1 MSKILQYIRNMF
13 KKGEPDEHTKHWDR
27 GPFYDGT
34 CGIGIHQRKRTQRA
48 LDKDAPPLNNF
59 EAADHRYRW
68 PLAPDIIEHCNAVAD
83 LPEADPDSW
92 ARLF

>member
-1 MSKILQYIRNMF
+1 MAAGGSDEELVNSDGLLAGQTPLRVDEGQVQQDYKNLYWTRIIRVENY
-13 KKGEPDEHTKHWDR
+13 E
-27 GPFYDGT
+27 
-34 CGIGIHQRKRTQRA
+34 
-48 LDKDAPPLNNF
+48 PLNNL

-92 ARLF
+92 APLF